1 MIDAPQWIGYLANSD
16 ILWIDDPRVEVM
28 LSGLPLVASVQQH
41 AIRAIAESCLEIAEN
56 ADVRWPNSGRIELG
70 SDLDQWK
77 KYWNQK
83 AYRYLE
89 DWSEA
94 GDTGDQQA
102 FGLAVQRWYSL
113 ETSVSPSKNTNSG
126 DPHVE
131 ALNGIANSESDPIG
145 LGLVQTTT
153 RSSRVTNWVS
163 LFGCLIILLSLTW
176 ITPWMGAV
184 LSNRPWW
191 YLLALGLY
199 AWLVFGTILPAL
211 VLGSIGL
218 IVAADSY
225 WIVTSRLRR
234 TGIRGL
240 RSL

>member
-28 LSGLPLVASVQQH
+28 LSGLPLVASVQRQ

-56 ADVRWPNSGRIELG
+56 SDVRWPNSGRIELG

-191 YLLALGLY
+191 YLLALGLF